1 MKLKLNPSGRTEPL
15 SVHCAL
21 SISLILI
28 ICLHGCACLGNPM
41 DSGAWQAA
49 VHGVAESDRIATE
62 YAYVMLT
69 SLDYEIPEGGSFV
82 VVIS

>member
-1 MKLKLNPSGRTEPL
+1 
-15 SVHCAL
+15 
-21 SISLILI
+21 
-28 ICLHGCACLGNPM
+28 M